1 MKELIKLS
9 QLPQCAGYTTFVY
22 VSDKVNDATVNEL
35 IKLIDLKVRQV
46 SYEDIL
52 PVLED
57 IMDAKSAY
65 EDVVRKGLQNEI
77 SESTRTDLF
86 TTLDLEEWRDDTPHT
101 AILLDDAI
109 NILKDAKHKKLQ
121 NLLFQNRQPRLTI
134 FICVQDIFGVPV
146 KIRRN
151 CDAVWIFAGFT
162 DKTAFGI
169 MMSQLG
175 LSGKFLWDQYSSLEY
190 RDVMVISY
198 GRDGIKVDVFD
209 GGKIVKGSYL
219 QPLRKKRKAG

>member
-1 MKELIKLS
+1 L
-9 QLPQCAGYTTFVY
+9 Q
-22 VSDKVNDATVNEL
+22 NDIADSTR
-35 IKLIDLKVRQV
+35 IDLF
-46 SYEDIL
+46 S
-52 PVLED
+52 
-57 IMDAKSAY
+57 
-65 EDVVRKGLQNEI
+65 
-77 SESTRTDLF
+77 
-86 TTLDLEEWRDDTPHT
+86 TLDLQEWRDDTPHT

-109 NILKDAKHKKLQ
+109 NILKDAKHKILQ

-175 LSGKFLWDQYSSLEY
+175 LSGKFIWDQYNSLEY

-198 GRDGIKVDVFD
+198 GRNGIKIDVFQ
-209 GGKIVKGSYL
+209 GEVKSYV
-219 QPLRKKRKAG
+219 QPLNKKRRM